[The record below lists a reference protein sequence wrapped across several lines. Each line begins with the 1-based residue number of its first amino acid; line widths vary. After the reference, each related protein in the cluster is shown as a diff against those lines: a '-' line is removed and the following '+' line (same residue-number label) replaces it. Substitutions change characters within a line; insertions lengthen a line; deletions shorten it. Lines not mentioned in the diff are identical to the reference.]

1 MANAKLIT
9 QVAGAVHNI
18 DQFPTVIKGLGDCKY
33 FAYIFHDKDVLDKNV
48 GVANP
53 TYKATHLH
61 FVAEDR
67 MSLKNWAFKLGL
79 PENMIEIV
87 RSFRSCNR
95 YLIHQD
101 DTEKFLY
108 NPSDVITNKPIRF
121 KSYLEN
127 NDEYSPKDLFID
139 LSKLKNGGITAKDF
153 LEKYQFYLNKQ
164 SFYAQF
170 RIYQEIMKWSEY

>member
-9 QVAGAVHNI
+9 QVAGASHDPAQWPI
-18 DQFPTVIKGLGDCKY
+18 IIKGLQDCKY
-33 FAYIFHDKDVLDKNV
+33 FAYIYHDHDDGKEK
-48 GVANP
+48 
-53 TYKATHLH
+53 HLH

-67 MSLKNWAFKLGL
+67 MSLKNWSFKLGL
-79 PENMIEIV
+79 SEHMIEIV

-101 DTEKFLY
+101 DQEKFLY
-108 NPSDVITNKPIRF
+108 NPSDVITNKPIRY

-127 NDEYSPKDLFID
+127 NDEYSPKDLFND
-139 LSKLKNGGITAKDF
+139 LSKLRNGGISSKDF

-170 RIYQEIMKWSEY
+170 RIYQEIMKWSENEKY